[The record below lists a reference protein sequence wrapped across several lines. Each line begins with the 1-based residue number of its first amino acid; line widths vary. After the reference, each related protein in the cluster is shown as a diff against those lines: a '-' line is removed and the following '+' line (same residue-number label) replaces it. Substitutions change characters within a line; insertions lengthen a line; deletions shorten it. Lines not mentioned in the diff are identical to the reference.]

1 MFVSVNQRPNKMG
14 YRKDWDAHAIKHS
27 LWKMA
32 HECSSP
38 RNDGFTQF
46 EIKKELLEIKFLVN
60 DLVEKTPIFAGEQDI
75 YNERLL
81 DKLK

>member
-1 MFVSVNQRPNKMG
+1 MG
-14 YRKDWDAHAIKHS
+14 FRKDWDTNAIRTW
-27 LWKMA
+27 LWRMG

-60 DLVEKTPIFAGEQDI
+60 DLLANCPTFAGEEDI
-75 YNERLL
+75 HHERLVN
-81 DKLK
+81 KLK